1 MESPVCGSPAK
12 YEPSGI
18 SDGRAALRDIRER
31 ADLITGHGKEVRN
44 LERRMAELTAGNA
57 AGSKE
62 HGRNRRADPERH

>member
-62 HGRNRRADPERH
+62 HGRNRRADPER